1 MKIELRLRMETI
13 EELDRISAHLRML
26 GDPEV
31 DGIPYEEATTNGN
44 ANGNAN
50 GVASLPVSDAV
61 VPTREQFASCLRQY
75 TDQHG
80 GAALKQLLDRHNARK
95 LSDIPVSDYPL
106 IINEIALQMEAENG

>member
-1 MKIELRLRMETI
+1 METI

-31 DGIPYEEATTNGN
+31 DGIPYEDAPT
-44 ANGNAN
+44 ANGIAN

-61 VPTREQFASCLRQY
+61 APTREQFASCLKQY

>member
-44 ANGNAN
+44 ANG
-50 GVASLPVSDAV
+50 VVSLPVSDAV